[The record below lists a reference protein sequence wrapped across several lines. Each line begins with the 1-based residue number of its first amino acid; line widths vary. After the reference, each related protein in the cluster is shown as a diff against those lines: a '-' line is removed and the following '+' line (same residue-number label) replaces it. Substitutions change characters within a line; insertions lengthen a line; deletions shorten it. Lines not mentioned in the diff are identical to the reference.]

1 MMIDDAGGK
10 THNPSMGYPPDH
22 HKKSRNIGFA
32 SNCSYSFN
40 CIVLNTRKTFII
52 AIFLF
57 FLFESEP
64 CKED

>member
-1 MMIDDAGGK
+1 MRIDEAGGK
-10 THNPSMGYPPDH
+10 THNPSMGYPPYH
-22 HKKSRNIGFA
+22 HKKSRNIA

-40 CIVLNTRKTFII
+40 CIVINTRKTFIT
-52 AIFLF
+52 AIFLS